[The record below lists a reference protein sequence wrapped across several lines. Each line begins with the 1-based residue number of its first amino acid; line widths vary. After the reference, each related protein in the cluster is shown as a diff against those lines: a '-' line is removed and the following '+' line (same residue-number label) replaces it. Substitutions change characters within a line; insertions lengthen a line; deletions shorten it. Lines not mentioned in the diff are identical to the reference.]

1 MSYKR
6 RKRKEYRITLQKG
19 KVGLEMTHSLDIKL
33 PNMGMERS
41 NRLWTSI
48 SPKEPVPTVPDP
60 AVVPL
65 EKIPPADSTAA
76 GRIDDKEKL
85 DKGKKDEEG
94 EVAAGEVGDEGC
106 SWLLA

>member
-1 MSYKR
+1 MTQS
-6 RKRKEYRITLQKG
+6 
-19 KVGLEMTHSLDIKL
+19 LEIKL

-48 SPKEPVPTVPDP
+48 SPKEPVAILDP
-60 AVVPL
+60 AVVPP
-65 EKIPPADSTAA
+65 EKIPADSTAD

-85 DKGKKDEEG
+85 GREKKGEGGVAVG
-94 EVAAGEVGDEGC
+94 EVDDEGC